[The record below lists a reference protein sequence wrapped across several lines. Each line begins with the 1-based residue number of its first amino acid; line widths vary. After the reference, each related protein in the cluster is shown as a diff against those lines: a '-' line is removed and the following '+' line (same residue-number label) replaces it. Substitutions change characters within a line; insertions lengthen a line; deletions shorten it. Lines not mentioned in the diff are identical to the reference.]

1 MLKKVKENILSF
13 INSDKHVP
21 FIAAFISGFYP
32 FVFYISNNYSA
43 VNSKEHL
50 AFFVLFF
57 IGIPLLI
64 FSLFYFSFR
73 LNKRLIKYKS
83 HLLFVLLIVVTSSL
97 MFQAIYLVFK
107 KKILLLIL
115 ILSIALSIK
124 LHKHYKKII
133 ILLMLMCVLPI
144 PKIIIKTYSHLIPMT
159 WSVLPDEIENVQFK
173 HKPNIYLIQPD
184 GYVAEV
190 MMESETYN
198 FKSDLYGW
206 LSINDF
212 KIYPDFRSN
221 YPASLAS
228 NASLFSMKQHYFG
241 ETLLPSLEVPNAR
254 KIISGDNPVISIFK
268 NNDYKTYFI
277 VEDEYFQQNRK
288 ESNYDYY
295 NIKLNEIPLF
305 SNDNN
310 IKKDVFLDLNQA
322 ISISNKTPKFFFIEK
337 LLPHHVHFSAEEN
350 RVETERDWYIKRIN
364 EANNWI
370 KTTVNYISKVD
381 PNAMIVILADH
392 GGWVGLE
399 SYKDM
404 YSNDNPNLIKST
416 YSSLAAVKW
425 NGLLTSDYDAYLK
438 SNVNV
443 FRVLF
448 SALSENKA
456 YLQNLESDSSYNL
469 RLGLFSKSVY
479 EVIDSNG
486 NVNIERLNK

>member
-97 MFQAIYLVFK
+97 MSQAIYLVFK

-184 GYVAEV
+184 GYVAET

-254 KIISGDNPVISIFK
+254 KIISGESPVISIFK
-268 NNDYKTYFI
+268 NNRY
-277 VEDEYFQQNRK
+277 
-288 ESNYDYY
+288 
-295 NIKLNEIPLF
+295 
-305 SNDNN
+305 
-310 IKKDVFLDLNQA
+310 
-322 ISISNKTPKFFFIEK
+322 
-337 LLPHHVHFSAEEN
+337 
-350 RVETERDWYIKRIN
+350 
-364 EANNWI
+364 
-370 KTTVNYISKVD
+370 
-381 PNAMIVILADH
+381 
-392 GGWVGLE
+392 
-399 SYKDM
+399 
-404 YSNDNPNLIKST
+404 
-416 YSSLAAVKW
+416 
-425 NGLLTSDYDAYLK
+425 
-438 SNVNV
+438 
-443 FRVLF
+443 
-448 SALSENKA
+448 
-456 YLQNLESDSSYNL
+456 
-469 RLGLFSKSVY
+469 RL
-479 EVIDSNG
+479 
-486 NVNIERLNK
+486 